1 MTISSIL
8 RAVALVAA
16 LMSGASATAQEWP
29 QQPVRIVVP
38 YVAGGAVDMMARV
51 LADKLGGR
59 WKQPVVVENR
69 AGASEIVAATFVK
82 DAPPDGYTLFL
93 ATEVGLETNQYLF
106 SKLSY
111 DPEKDFLPITRVI
124 EGALVYVVRSDSPI
138 TSMHE
143 LMARAKARPNT
154 VSYGSSGPGGAI
166 HLATHWLGTVAGNV
180 QFLHVPYKGSAP
192 TMTDLLAG
200 QIDFTAA
207 PLSVV
212 APFLESKKM
221 RALAVSS
228 PTRLAPLSDVPSFTE
243 LGYEKAVSSFMFGL
257 VGPARMPAALA
268 RTVAADVAAVVSD
281 KAFQEKN
288 VDPYGFKVATE
299 TPEAFRAFLLKDK
312 ETQRL
317 RVEAAN
323 VKLD

>member
-8 RAVALVAA
+8 RSAALAVAMLFC
-16 LMSGASATAQEWP
+16 ASANAQQWP
-29 QQPVRIVVP
+29 QQPVRLVVP
-38 YVAGGAVDMMARV
+38 YVAGGAVDIMARA
-51 LADKLGGR
+51 LADRLGVR
-59 WKQPVVVENR
+59 WRQAVVVENR

-93 ATEVGLETNQYLF
+93 ATEVGLETNPYLF
-106 SKLSY
+106 SKLPY

-124 EGALVYVVRSDSPI
+124 EGALIYVVRDDSPI
-138 TSMHE
+138 KSLQD
-143 LMARAKARPNT
+143 LMARAKARPST

-166 HLATHWLGTVAGNV
+166 HLATQWLGTVAGNV

-200 QIDFTAA
+200 QIEFTAA

-212 APFLESKKM
+212 APFLEAKKM

-228 PTRLAPLSDVPSFTE
+228 PTRLAPLPDVPSFAE
-243 LGYEKAVSSFMFGL
+243 LGYEKAVSQFMFGL
-257 VGPARMPAALA
+257 VGPARMPANLA
-268 RTVAADVAAVVSD
+268 ETIAADVSAVVSD
-281 KAFQEKN
+281 KTFQDKN
-288 VDPYGFKVATE
+288 VDPFGFKVATE

-312 ETQRL
+312 EIQRL

>member
-1 MTISSIL
+1 MISC
-8 RAVALVAA
+8 
-16 LMSGASATAQEWP
+16 ASANAQEWP

-38 YVAGGAVDMMARV
+38 YVAGGAVDIMARV
-51 LADKLGGR
+51 LADKLGVR
-59 WKQPVVVENR
+59 WKRPVVVENR

-93 ATEVGLETNQYLF
+93 ATEVGLETNRYLF

-124 EGALVYVVRSDSPI
+124 EGALIYVVRSDSPI
-138 TSMHE
+138 ASMQD
-143 LMARAKARPNT
+143 LMARAKAKPNT

-212 APFLESKKM
+212 APFLLSRKM

-228 PTRLAPLSDVPSFTE
+228 PTRLAPLPGVPSFAE

-268 RTVAADVAAVVSD
+268 KTIAPDVAAVVND

-288 VDPYGFKVATE
+288 VDPSASRS
-299 TPEAFRAFLLKDK
+299 PPRRRNRSAPSS
-312 ETQRL
+312 
-317 RVEAAN
+317 
-323 VKLD
+323 

>member
-143 LMARAKARPNT
+143 LMARAKAQPNT

>member
-1 MTISSIL
+1 MTVNSIV
-8 RAVALVAA
+8 RVAA
-16 LMSGASATAQEWP
+16 LVVAMISCASAKAQEWP

-93 ATEVGLETNQYLF
+93 ATEVGLETNRYLF

-124 EGALVYVVRSDSPI
+124 EGALIYVVRSDSPI
-138 TSMHE
+138 TSMQD
-143 LMARAKARPNT
+143 LMARARAKPNT

-228 PTRLAPLSDVPSFTE
+228 PTRLAPLPDVPSFAE

-268 RTVAADVAAVVSD
+268 KRIASDVAAVVSD

-288 VDPYGFKVATE
+288 VDPFGFKVATE
-299 TPEAFRAFLLKDK
+299 TPESFRAFLVKDN
-312 ETQRL
+312 EVQRL

>member
-1 MTISSIL
+1 MTVNSIM
-8 RAVALVAA
+8 RVAA
-16 LMSGASATAQEWP
+16 LVVAMISCASAKAQEWP

-38 YVAGGAVDMMARV
+38 YVAGGAVDIMARV

-93 ATEVGLETNQYLF
+93 ATEVGLETNRYLF

-124 EGALVYVVRSDSPI
+124 EGALIYVVRSDSPI
-138 TSMHE
+138 ASMQD
-143 LMARAKARPNT
+143 LMARAKAKPNT

-228 PTRLAPLSDVPSFTE
+228 PTRLAPLPDVPSFAE

-268 RTVAADVAAVVSD
+268 KTIASDVAAVVND

-288 VDPYGFKVATE
+288 VDPFGFKVATE
-299 TPEAFRAFLLKDK
+299 TPESFRAFLAKDN
-312 ETQRL
+312 EVQRL
-317 RVEAAN
+317 RVEAAD

>member
-1 MTISSIL
+1 MRIKSIL
-8 RAVALVAA
+8 RSAAVAVAMLVC
-16 LMSGASATAQEWP
+16 ASASAQEWP
-29 QQPVRIVVP
+29 QQPVRLVVP
-38 YVAGGAVDMMARV
+38 YVAGGAVDIMARA
-51 LADKLGGR
+51 LADRLGVR

-82 DAPPDGYTLFL
+82 DAAPDGYTLFL
-93 ATEVGLETNQYLF
+93 ATEVGLETNPFLF
-106 SKLSY
+106 SKLAY

-124 EGALVYVVRSDSPI
+124 EGALIYVVKSDSPI
-138 TSMHE
+138 KSMQD
-143 LMARAKARPNT
+143 LMARAKAKPNT

-212 APFLESKKM
+212 GPFLESKKM
-221 RALAVSS
+221 RAIAVSS
-228 PTRLAPLSDVPSFTE
+228 PARLAPLPHVPSFAE
-243 LGYEKAVSSFMFGL
+243 LGYEKAVSQFMFGL
-257 VGPARMPAALA
+257 VGPAKMPANLA
-268 RTVAADVAAVVSD
+268 KTIAADVAAVVGD
-281 KAFQEKN
+281 KAFQERN
-288 VDPYGFKVATE
+288 VDPFGFKVATE

-312 ETQRL
+312 EIQRL